1 MLRPWSIP
9 PCNIFNLESSSD
21 VDLKNPPWNSEASTS
36 RFVCLTF
43 LAMLLDSQSR
53 PSYKPSPEVA
63 HVLWIY
69 LQAKHTNQCSLV
81 TDMCHHS
88 MDNYRYCTL
97 RLQRKIHRHSVS
109 SSKKQN

>member
-1 MLRPWSIP
+1 
-9 PCNIFNLESSSD
+9 
-21 VDLKNPPWNSEASTS
+21 
-36 RFVCLTF
+36 
-43 LAMLLDSQSR
+43 LLDSQSR

-69 LQAKHTNQCSLV
+69 LQEKHTNQCSLV

-97 RLQRKIHRHSVS
+97 RLQRIIHKHSVS
-109 SSKKQN
+109 SSKKKN